1 MSKKSVLSYIRK
13 LNRRVFTTREL
24 AAISNKSSSNTVQ
37 ALNFLQK
44 QNLVFKI
51 YRGVWAEVTDKPL
64 SPYSVISFLPVQ
76 SRCYLSFVSA
86 LHLYGIIE
94 QIPQIITLASLEHTR
109 RIYTEVGVFSLYQ
122 INPYFFTG
130 FDWYKKEGNFL
141 IAEPEKALVD
151 CLYISAYKTKQ
162 FSYFP
167 ELNFPKSFSF
177 KKAKTWINKIPN
189 NKARTHANKKL
200 EKLIDSS

>member
-109 RIYTEVGVFSLYQ
+109 RIYTEVGVF
-122 INPYFFTG
+122 
-130 FDWYKKEGNFL
+130 WYKKEGNFL

-200 EKLIDSS
+200 EKLIDSRKLQYINNC